1 MKDVSRGVGCSLVAL
16 SRLLSVLDD
25 WRRLNPGFLIGPVL
39 RLRNSTCPSGEEMDK
54 AKDIEGV
61 DDVTLGRFPV
71 WLPKVFPMFEHFR
84 NLNSFELLLFCLT
97 LQGSDKS
104 LH

>member
-1 MKDVSRGVGCSLVAL
+1 MGRDVSQGVGCSLVAL

-54 AKDIEGV
+54 AKDVDEGV
-61 DDVTLGRFPV
+61 DDVTSDFL
-71 WLPKVFPMFEHFR
+71 WLPKVFPMFEHFSEPVK
-84 NLNSFELLLFCLT
+84 LSYF
-97 LQGSDKS
+97 
-104 LH
+104 